1 MLKKTNLVLILIIPI
16 LLSLQTGC
24 ASLTGY
30 TIGSLIDNSNKSN
43 TNVPIHKIPK
53 LKEGKKLIVF
63 SDNDTIIEGLFYSL
77 DTLSDSVYNSR
88 YQNNSNNQS
97 YTPKVSENVSITLL
111 KKGKL
116 EGTFKGY
123 DFNYTTSYN
132 SNYGVRIGE
141 YIPVNCLLKKK
152 ENKITVG
159 IPLNAVYKIENNN
172 NQLCDGQLLRNMA
185 MENQL
190 PMRSSI
196 NLISNENLVNIPVDE
211 IKLLETAK
219 SKKGKY
225 VGLGIGIALDITAI
239 IFAIVMSNESWGL
252 GSGY

>member
-1 MLKKTNLVLILIIPI
+1 MLIKTNLVLILIIPI

-43 TNVPIHKIPK
+43 TNVPIHKIPR
-53 LKEGKKLIVF
+53 LKEGKKLTVYTEKDSI
-63 SDNDTIIEGLFYSL
+63 TEGIFYDL
-77 DTLSDSVYNSR
+77 DALSDSVYQSR
-88 YQNNSNNQS
+88 FQNDDNNQS
-97 YTPKVSENVSITLL
+97 YTPKVSENISITLL
-111 KKGKL
+111 KKEKL
-116 EGTFKGY
+116 EGIFKGY

-132 SNYGVRIGE
+132 TNYGVRIGE

-185 MENQL
+185 MANQL

-196 NLISNENLVNIPVDE
+196 TLILSDSLINIPVDE
-211 IKLLETAK
+211 IKLLETEGN
-219 SKKGKY
+219 KKGKY
-225 VGLGIGIALDITAI
+225 VGLGIGAVIDITAI
-239 IFAIVMSNESWGL
+239 IIALSFDMGGMGM
-252 GSGY
+252 GSTW